1 VLSKLKKGTITMK
14 KKYIIPTSLTVTV
27 SPTTLL
33 AGSGP
38 GAGDQNDPEKNSFDI
53 DFEEEEIE

>member
-1 VLSKLKKGTITMK
+1 MK
-14 KKYIIPTSLTVTV
+14 KKYIIPTSFVMKLST
-27 SPTTLL
+27 TTLL

>member
-1 VLSKLKKGTITMK
+1 MK